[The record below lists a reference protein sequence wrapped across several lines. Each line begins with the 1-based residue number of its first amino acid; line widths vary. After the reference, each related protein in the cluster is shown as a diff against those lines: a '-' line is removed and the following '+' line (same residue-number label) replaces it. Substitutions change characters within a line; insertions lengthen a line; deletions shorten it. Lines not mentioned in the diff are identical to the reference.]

1 MTCEHA
7 EYDLVPT
14 PELTHYGKYV
24 CRSCHGFLGW
34 AKKPATLEREK
45 RNAAILALLEPKPL
59 TEWEKGFV
67 LSLMKQGTHF
77 SPKQQARLDEMASKY
92 GC

>member
-1 MTCEHA
+1 MNCEHA

-14 PELTHYGKYV
+14 PELTHHGKYV
-24 CRSCHGFLGW
+24 CRACRKFLGW
-34 AKKPATLEREK
+34 AKNPATLEREK
-45 RNAAILALLEPKPL
+45 RNASALQALKQKPL

-67 LSLMKQGTHF
+67 LSLEKKGQHF
-77 SPKQQARLDEMASKY
+77 SPKQQARLDQLIADY